1 MCRLF
6 GNIGNNLIDQ
16 SLFEKLTM
24 VSKRGGP
31 DSTEFFRSE
40 EAQFGFNRLAILDT
54 SENGNQ
60 PFTSIDQRYTLMLN
74 GEVYNYL
81 NLKNKYQ
88 LYDVKSGSD
97 AEVVLHLI
105 QRTSFEKAIVELNG
119 MFAISCW
126 DAVEKKLYLARDFA
140 GIKPLFY
147 ASTINGIVFGSQFNQ
162 ILKHPWCANWEMS
175 EVGLSEYLQ
184 FGYMLPPN
192 TIADNVNQLNV
203 GEYLVYSLA
212 SKTYITVKYKKF
224 FEKLGNIPDD
234 KSINI
239 GKVIENAVSE
249 QMVSDVPLG
258 VFLSG
263 GIDSTLVTA
272 KALKFN
278 PNISAIT
285 IGFEDPKYDESQ
297 KAIEYA
303 KYLGIKKHE
312 VIKLDNQ
319 QLLDIYEDHFEAM
332 TEPIADYSSLPTY
345 LVSQIARKTNTVM
358 LSGDG
363 GDELF
368 WGYPRFLTFANSL
381 NYFRIPGVLPRKIT
395 KKLLKSLGKNITG
408 FLTEPNLGAANLAF
422 QSYLD
427 PTKIQELTSNYH
439 ISNHTQDGYKFES
452 LKKRDALNYLR
463 RNEFYFHLQKILVK
477 VDRMSMANSLEV
489 RVPLLDRS
497 VIEASENYYSR
508 LGTSHMNLK
517 QLIKEDLYTF
527 LPKSLVEKQKRGFTP
542 PLLTW
547 SKNEL
552 KDEIIIILNSHSDK
566 LRFNDIGK
574 EEILKGYFEDQSIS
588 IEALWTIY
596 TLMKWLKIHVN

>member
-1 MCRLF
+1 
-6 GNIGNNLIDQ
+6 
-16 SLFEKLTM
+16 
-24 VSKRGGP
+24 
-31 DSTEFFRSE
+31 
-40 EAQFGFNRLAILDT
+40 
-54 SENGNQ
+54 
-60 PFTSIDQRYTLMLN
+60 
-74 GEVYNYL
+74 
-81 NLKNKYQ
+81 
-88 LYDVKSGSD
+88 
-97 AEVVLHLI
+97 
-105 QRTSFEKAIVELNG
+105 
-119 MFAISCW
+119 
-126 DAVEKKLYLARDFA
+126 
-140 GIKPLFY
+140 
-147 ASTINGIVFGSQFNQ
+147 
-162 ILKHPWCANWEMS
+162 
-175 EVGLSEYLQ
+175 
-184 FGYMLPPN
+184 
-192 TIADNVNQLNV
+192 
-203 GEYLVYSLA
+203 
-212 SKTYITVKYKKF
+212 
-224 FEKLGNIPDD
+224 
-234 KSINI
+234 
-239 GKVIENAVSE
+239 
-249 QMVSDVPLG
+249 MVSDVPLG